1 MVLIAFA
8 KDDLEYLQMEGPLK
22 RLYAWSCVSNNKRA
36 FDVCER
42 ICGKWKK
49 NGKLFSHNILQIIY
63 LQELE
68 PIFWQQLCSYV
79 FPGINLTDL

>member
-1 MVLIAFA
+1 MVLLAFA

-49 NGKLFSHNILQIIY
+49 NGKLLS
-63 LQELE
+63 
-68 PIFWQQLCSYV
+68 
-79 FPGINLTDL
+79 

>member
-1 MVLIAFA
+1 MVLLAFA

-42 ICGKWKK
+42 ICGNLKKWKTF
-49 NGKLFSHNILQIIY
+49 FS
-63 LQELE
+63 
-68 PIFWQQLCSYV
+68 
-79 FPGINLTDL
+79 